1 VKPPPLTKQRH
12 QCELVPLPIKSFIN
26 KNTALKECRAGAN
39 PAVTICVVNRRFD
52 LNIRGN
58 KQLASREIVAS
69 EMRWQE
75 ASRQRVRVS
84 STHTSHSF

>member
-1 VKPPPLTKQRH
+1 
-12 QCELVPLPIKSFIN
+12 VPLPIKSFIN

-39 PAVTICVVNRRFD
+39 PAVTICVVTICVVNRRFD

-69 EMRWQE
+69 YHGEV
-75 ASRQRVRVS
+75 A
-84 STHTSHSF
+84 